1 MKTFLRYL
9 LRFLIAIP
17 AVVATAGLVA
27 FLLCFQTKPAVPPGT
42 LVAAGDLDRVKR
54 VVFQHHPGQTGLRG
68 LQSVTLD
75 ARDAALLL
83 NYMAQRFGEG
93 GARLR
98 FRPGMA
104 EVDLSLRLRWNP
116 IAPWLNVSAE
126 VVPAP
131 GVPEVNRLQ
140 IGNLP
145 VPPFVADLL
154 VDYITERLASDARG
168 RIINGAL
175 RNLDFDVD
183 QVSVRF
189 DGDVTTRIRQ
199 SLLSPEER
207 ARLRVYHERLTDALA
222 GEPETITL
230 ATLLP
235 PMFALARDRAGAA
248 GNTGDGS
255 GARSAGAG
263 GVAKGAVAA
272 GRIGAGPSGPI
283 VAGGDIR
290 TENRAALLVLTL
302 YVNGREIEE
311 IVPDAA
317 QWSKPKMRTVKLG
330 GRDDLAKHFIVSAAI
345 AAEAG
350 TMLSEVLGVYKE
362 VDDSRGGSGFSFVDL
377 GADVAGTRFGEL
389 ASRSGERARELAG
402 KVAAGVKDSDLMPNF
417 GDLPESIPEAAFVR
431 DYGGIGGAGYAKMLA
446 GIEQRV
452 GAVPLLR

>member
-17 AVVATAGLVA
+17 AVVVTAGLVA

-42 LVAAGDLDRVKR
+42 LVAAGELDRVKR
-54 VVFQHHPGQTGLRG
+54 VVFQHHPGQSGLRG

-104 EVDLSLRLRWNP
+104 EVDLSLKLRWNP

-131 GVPEVNRLQ
+131 GVPEVDRLQ

-145 VPPFVADLL
+145 IPPFIADLL
-154 VDYITERLASDARG
+154 VDYLTERLAADARG

-183 QVSVRF
+183 KVSVKF

-207 ARLRVYHERLTDALA
+207 ARLRVYHERLADALA
-222 GEPETITL
+222 GEPDVINL
-230 ATLLP
+230 SVLLP
-235 PMFALARDRAGAA
+235 PMFALARDRGAA
-248 GNTGDGS
+248 AAGS
-255 GARSAGAG
+255 G
-263 GVAKGAVAA
+263 GVVSGAVAA
-272 GRIGAGPSGPI
+272 GRIGGPSTSS
-283 VAGGDIR
+283 AAAGDIR
-290 TENRAALLVLTL
+290 AENRAALLVLTA

-330 GRDDLAKHFIVSAAI
+330 GRDDLAKHFIVSAAV

-350 TMLSEVLGVYKE
+350 SLLSEVLGVYKE

-389 ASRSGERARELAG
+389 ASKSRERAQELAR
-402 KVAAGVKDSDLMPNF
+402 KVAAGVKDTDVMPNF

-452 GAVPLLR
+452 AAVPLLR